1 MVITKLLGG
10 TGNQMF
16 QYAFGRNLALKNNCS
31 LKLNLSFFEKSDS
44 RTFSLEHFSAVFDSA
59 APGEIEQIIQKQS
72 SKLNELKRK
81 VLKSRPYVIYEKT
94 LEFDPQN
101 LETQQ
106 DVYVDGYWQ
115 SEKYF
120 LGSSEQIRKDFKI
133 KTAPSA
139 KNAAMLSKIQ
149 SVNAVSLHV
158 RRGDFLDNE
167 LNKIHGTCSIEYY
180 ERAADLIS
188 KQTTNPVFFIFSDD
202 LNWARENIKL
212 QQDLVV
218 VDINDDKAAHEDL
231 RLMSGCRHHIVANS
245 SFSWWGAWLNPRPD
259 KIVVAPKKWF
269 NDPELNRQSRTI
281 VPESWIRL

>member
-10 TGNQMF
+10 LGNQMF
-16 QYAFGRNLALKNNCS
+16 QYAFGRTLALKNNCS
-31 LKLNLSFFEKSDS
+31 LKLNLSYFEKSDS
-44 RTFSLEHFSAVFDSA
+44 RPFSLEYFSTVLDSA
-59 APGEIEQIIQKQS
+59 TPGEIEQIIQKQP
-72 SKLNELKRK
+72 SKPNSLKRK
-81 VLKSRPYVIYEKT
+81 VFKSRPYVIYEKT

-101 LETQQ
+101 LKSQR

-120 LGSSEQIRKDFKI
+120 IRSSEQIREDFKI

-139 KNAAMLSKIQ
+139 ENTAMQGKIK

-158 RRGDFLDNE
+158 RRGDFLDSS
-167 LNKIHGTCSIEYY
+167 LNKIHGTCSIDYY

-188 KQTTNPVFFIFSDD
+188 KQITNPVFFIFSDD

-218 VDINDDKAAHEDL
+218 VDINNDKTAYEDL
-231 RLMSGCRHHIVANS
+231 RLMSACKHHIVANS
-245 SFSWWGAWLNPRPD
+245 SFSWWGAWLNPHPD
-259 KIVVAPKKWF
+259 KIIIAPQKWF